1 MRLVC
6 PNCGAQYEV
15 DDRVIPDS
23 GRDVQCSACGHGWY
37 QMPKGMTAEEEEEPG
52 SDETASPEEEPA
64 PVASA
69 PEEPAEPGPD
79 RAEDEAAEEEPAP
92 EEVEP
97 KAEPE
102 PEAEDIAE
110 DTEAPA
116 EDEPAPAPDLPE
128 VAEDAEEEDS
138 IAAAI
143 AAQIAT
149 RADDYL
155 PETDTESDTEA
166 EPDSEPFQ
174 PPRRPRSIDEG
185 VRSVLREEAQREIE
199 AREAERPREPGAV
212 ETQPD
217 LGLDAAT
224 WPEEERRRDARA
236 RMAKM
241 RGFEDEPPEA
251 DFDLADE
258 APEPP
263 VQGRDLFPDIEEIN
277 STLDS
282 HNAPANGAEPKT
294 EQQGRGFSR
303 GFFLI
308 IFIAALLL
316 TLYLVAPQLANT
328 VPALKPALTIY
339 VDTLN
344 GLRSTLDALLQ
355 GVIAQI
361 NGFTGTAE

>member
-37 QMPKGMTAEEEEEPG
+37 QMPKGMAAEGEEPG
-52 SDETASPEEEPA
+52 SEEPTPSEEEPA
-64 PVASA
+64 PVAAA
-69 PEEPAEPGPD
+69 PEEADAPDTD
-79 RAEDEAAEEEPAP
+79 RAEDEASYDAPVPDEIEP
-92 EEVEP
+92 E
-97 KAEPE
+97 AEPE
-102 PEAEDIAE
+102 PEAADDI
-110 DTEAPA
+110 EAP
-116 EDEPAPAPDLPE
+116 EEEEPAPAPDLSE
-128 VAEDAEEEDS
+128 EGEEDS
-138 IAAAI
+138 IAATI
-143 AAQIAT
+143 AAHIAPE
-149 RADDYL
+149 ADDYL
-155 PETDTESDTEA
+155 PEADPEA
-166 EPDSEPFQ
+166 ESEAEPFQ

-199 AREAERPREPGAV
+199 ARESERPREPEAV

-217 LGLDAAT
+217 LGLDTA
-224 WPEEERRRDARA
+224 PSPDEERRREARA

-241 RGFEDEPPEA
+241 RGYEDEPPEA
-251 DFDLADE
+251 DFDIADE

-263 VQGRDLFPDIEEIN
+263 AQGRDLFPDIEEIN

-282 HNAPANGAEPKT
+282 HDAPANGAEPKA

-316 TLYLVAPQLANT
+316 TLYLIAPQLAKT
-328 VPALKPALTIY
+328 APALKPALTIY

-344 GLRSTLDALLQ
+344 SLRGTLDALMRGL
-355 GVIAQI
+355 IAQI
-361 NGFTGTAE
+361 NAFTGTAE